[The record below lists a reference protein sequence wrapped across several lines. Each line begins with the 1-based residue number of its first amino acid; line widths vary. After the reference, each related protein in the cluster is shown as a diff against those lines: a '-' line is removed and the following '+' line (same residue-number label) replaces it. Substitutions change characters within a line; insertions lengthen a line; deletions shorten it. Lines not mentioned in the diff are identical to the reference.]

1 MTELEIMAK
10 GASAASVSL
19 VKTTTENK
27 NKILCDIAKALK
39 DSAERIYAA
48 NAVDIKN
55 ARENGISEAM
65 IDRLTIS
72 EKVINSMS
80 ASAHLVASLPDPVGE
95 ALSEYVRED
104 GLKIKK
110 VSVPFGV
117 IGIIFEARPNVAVD
131 SALLTI
137 KSANAVILRGGKEA
151 LQSNKCLVSI
161 IRDVLKEN
169 GADENCVNLITDT
182 SRDSANE
189 LMHLDGYIDLLIPR
203 GGKGLINAVTKNAT
217 VPVIQT
223 GAGNCHIFVDESADI
238 DMAASI
244 VFNAK
249 TSRPSVCNAAESLLV
264 HRATADKALPVIYEK
279 LKEKDVELRGDDE
292 TLKILPDI
300 KKATDEDY
308 FTEYNDYIMSVKV
321 VGSLKEAIEHINTHG
336 TKHSE
341 CIVTE
346 NEDNAHRF
354 MDEVDAAAVYHNAST
369 RFTDGGEFGMGAE
382 IGIST
387 QKLHARGPMG
397 LKELTTCKYKIEGS
411 GHIR

>member
-19 VKTTTENK
+19 VKTSSENK

-279 LKEKDVELRGDDE
+279 LKGKDVELRGDDE